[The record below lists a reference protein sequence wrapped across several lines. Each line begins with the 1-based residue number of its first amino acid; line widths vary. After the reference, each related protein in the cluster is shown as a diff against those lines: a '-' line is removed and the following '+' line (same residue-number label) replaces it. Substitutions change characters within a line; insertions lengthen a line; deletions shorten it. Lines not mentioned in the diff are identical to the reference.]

1 LASALM
7 VPSLMSFP
15 PEAYKLEFFINN
27 GFTRKKC
34 TVCGE
39 YFWTLDADRD
49 VCGES
54 PCVPYTFIGKRLT
67 NDRLT
72 LKDVREKFLKFF
84 ERKGHKII
92 KPYPVVPR
100 WRTDLYLVSASIVD
114 FQPWV
119 TSGIAPPPANPLVV
133 SQPCIRLVDIDKVG
147 LTFGRHL
154 TIFEMGGAHAFNYPD
169 KEVYWKDTTVQYHHE
184 FATRE
189 LGIREDRI
197 TYKESVWS
205 GGGNAGPCFE
215 TVSEGLELATLVFMH
230 YKTLDGELV
239 EIPIRTVD
247 TGYGIERYAWFSQG
261 THSSFEAVYGE
272 LYKRAMDML
281 GVEMPDESILDAY
294 SPYTAIVT
302 PKEGTSIAEVRR
314 RIAKASGIPVE
325 TIEKLIVPLEKFFA
339 SLDYTKSITFILSE
353 GIVPSNAKS
362 GYLARLLLRKAY
374 RVLQAI
380 GHEDRLAELIEMQI
394 DYWSDDFPYLAE
406 MRDEVLDIVSTEV
419 SKFKETIDK
428 GTAYVERELASIK
441 RRSDTIPLDFL
452 VKVYDEKGITPDIV
466 ERIAHK
472 LQLKVDVPENFYEHV
487 ASRHLQEAPTVAS
500 VGKDIE
506 VIVQGLSP
514 TVKLYYDSPLERK
527 FEAKVLR
534 VSGEYVILDR
544 TLFYAESGGQV
555 SDTGILRFS
564 TGECKIVDVQLVDGV
579 ILHKF
584 LGARPAE
591 GEVVVGEVDIE
602 RRLKIMR
609 HHTATHILLS
619 AARQVLGKHVW
630 QAGAKKEPDK
640 ARLDIS
646 HHKRLTLEEVQ
657 RIESLANDVVQRG
670 IPIHVR
676 MMDRNEA
683 EARYG
688 FRLYQGGEVPSA
700 VIRVVEIPGWDAQA
714 CGGLHCENTE
724 DVGIIKILKTERIQD
739 GVERL
744 IFAAGPSA
752 LPYLQEQDRIVQKAA
767 EVLGVPTSELDKK
780 AEELITEL
788 KEARKFAKRVVESY
802 AKKRAIELISTVEK
816 VGDVAVVKGYEE
828 IDDKDYLISLAAEV
842 LSRMSGP
849 AVTILFAGTESLR
862 VLTMAN
868 GEAVRL
874 GVDAGRIASKV
885 SSALGGRGG
894 GKPDLGQGGAP
905 YSERFHEVME
915 KLESLF

>member
-1 LASALM
+1 MRFS
-7 VPSLMSFP
+7 
-15 PEAYKLEFFINN
+15 PETYKLGFFLDN
-27 GFTRKKC
+27 GFVRKKC
-34 TVCGE
+34 AVCGE
-39 YFWTLDADRD
+39 HFWTLEADRE

-67 NDRLT
+67 NERLT
-72 LKDVREKFLKFF
+72 LKETREKFLKFF
-84 ERKGHKII
+84 EKKGHKII

-184 FATRE
+184 FATKE
-189 LGIREDRI
+189 LGIKQESI
-197 TYKESVWS
+197 TYKESAWY

-239 EIPIRTVD
+239 EIPIKTVD

-261 THSSFEAVYGE
+261 TYSSFEVIYGE
-272 LYKRAMDML
+272 LYKKVMDML
-281 GVEMPDESILDAY
+281 GVEQPDESILDAY

-302 PKEGTSIAEVRR
+302 PKEGTSIAEIRR
-314 RIAKASGIPVE
+314 RVAKASGIPVE

-339 SLDYTKSITFILSE
+339 SLDYTKSITFMLSE
-353 GIVPSNAKS
+353 GIVPSNVKS
-362 GYLARLLLRKAY
+362 GYLARLLIRKAY

-380 GHEDRLAELIEMQI
+380 GHKDKLADLIDMQI
-394 DYWSDDFPYLAE
+394 DYWSKDFPHLAE
-406 MRDEVLDIVSTEV
+406 MQDEVLDIVLTEAL
-419 SKFKETIDK
+419 KFEDTIDK
-428 GTAYVERELASIK
+428 GTAYVERELANIK
-441 RRSDTIPLDFL
+441 RRSNIVPIDLL
-452 VKVYDEKGITPDIV
+452 VKVYDEKGITPEIV
-466 ERIAHK
+466 EHVSQK
-472 LQLKVDVPENFYEHV
+472 LQLKVDVPENFYELV
-487 ASRHLQEAPTVAS
+487 ASRHLQEAPTTPNVE
-500 VGKDIE
+500 KDVE
-506 VIVQGLSP
+506 TIVQGLSP
-514 TVKLYYDSPLERK
+514 TIKLFYDSPLEK
-527 FEAKVLR
+527 EFEAKVLR
-534 VSGEYVILDR
+534 ASDEYVVLDR

-555 SDTGILRFS
+555 SDTGTLRFS
-564 TGECKIVDVQLVDGV
+564 TGECKVVDAQLVNGV
-579 ILHKF
+579 TVHRV
-584 LGARPAE
+584 LGAKPTE
-591 GEVVVGEVDIE
+591 GENVIGEVDIE

-646 HHKRLTLEEVQ
+646 HHKRLTSEEVEK
-657 RIESLANDVVQRG
+657 IESLANEIVQRG
-670 IPIHVR
+670 IPVRVR

-683 EARYG
+683 EERYG

-700 VIRVVEIPGWDAQA
+700 MIRVVEISGLDAQA

-724 DVGIIKILKTERIQD
+724 DVGIIKIIKTERIQD

-744 IFAAGPSA
+744 IFAAGPSV
-752 LPYLQEQDRIVQKAA
+752 LPYIQQQERIIQRAA
-767 EVLGVPTSELDKK
+767 EVLDVPASELDKK
-780 AEELITEL
+780 VEDLMTEL
-788 KEARKFAKRVVESY
+788 KETKKAVKRTMELY
-802 AKKRAIELISTVEK
+802 AKKRAAELTSTVEK
-816 VGDVAVVKGYEE
+816 VGGVAVVKSYEE

-842 LSRMSGP
+842 LNRMSGP
-849 AVTILFAGTESLR
+849 AAAVLLAGTESLR
-862 VLTMAN
+862 VMTMVN
-868 GEAVRL
+868 EEAVRA
-874 GVDAGRIASKV
+874 GVDAGRVASKI

-905 YSERFHEVME
+905 YSERLHEVLKNVE
-915 KLESLF
+915 RFF